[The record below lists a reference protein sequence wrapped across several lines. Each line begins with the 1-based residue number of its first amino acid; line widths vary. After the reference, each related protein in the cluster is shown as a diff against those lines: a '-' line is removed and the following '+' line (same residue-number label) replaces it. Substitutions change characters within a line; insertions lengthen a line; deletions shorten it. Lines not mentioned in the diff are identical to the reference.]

1 MSVRVMW
8 NGRSRAGA
16 ALVPWPT
23 VVASG
28 SERRGIEETPYSIR
42 GQARDVVPD
51 TFSSL
56 QAIVMP
62 PSPFPVTAY
71 SQEWRGAQ
79 AVDRPRQAAFAA
91 HGVRE
96 AVYAAIDTMSSTVNL
111 ATTSLI
117 NCVARPVRAPLCI
130 S

>member
-1 MSVRVMW
+1 MCTATRLTM
-8 NGRSRAGA
+8 
-16 ALVPWPT
+16 
-23 VVASG
+23 
-28 SERRGIEETPYSIR
+28 
-42 GQARDVVPD
+42 GQDREWATGNRLA
-51 TFSSL
+51 L
-56 QAIVMP
+56 QAIIMP
-62 PSPFPVTAY
+62 PSPFSVTAC
-71 SQEWRGAQ
+71 SQEWRGVQ

-117 NCVARPVRAPLCI
+117 NCVARPVRASLCI